1 MHDGRKERLMRSVL
15 VAIVAVCLAGAS
27 LAAQDAK
34 KVADGKKIYDAKEC
48 SKCHMIAG
56 KGNKI
61 GKLDGVATKVNP
73 ADMRKWLTDPAE
85 MEKTLDHKPKVKM
98 SSKIKQMNLQAADID
113 ALIAYLQTLK

>member
-1 MHDGRKERLMRSVL
+1 MKSFVIGL
-15 VAIVAVCLAGAS
+15 VGAAFLAGAS

-34 KVADGKKIYDAKEC
+34 KIEAGKQLYSAKEC

-61 GKLDGVATKVNP
+61 GKLDGIAAKVSA
-73 ADMRKWLTDPAE
+73 ADMHKWLTNPAE

-98 SSKIKQMNLQAADID
+98 SSKIGEMKLKDADIE
-113 ALIAYLQTLK
+113 ALVAYLQTLK